1 MWPVARVSLTRLGSS
16 LSAVVLD
23 GEFDLANMQQVV
35 DALDEA
41 IDDDDTRAVA
51 VDLSKVDFLDSKM
64 LQALVG
70 ARDRAQEALKP
81 VWLVRPEERVW
92 RVFQITM
99 LDKLF
104 RDFASMEELEDYARA
119 TEGRLSAP

>member
-1 MWPVARVSLTRLGSS
+1 MARVSLTRLGGS

-23 GEFDLANMQQVV
+23 GEFDLSNMQEVV
-35 DALDEA
+35 VALNEA
-41 IDDDDTRAVA
+41 IDDPDTRAVA
-51 VDLSKVDFLDSKM
+51 VDLSLVGFLDSKM
-64 LQALVG
+64 LQALVT

-81 VWLVRPEERVW
+81 VWLVRPEDRIW

-104 RDFASMEELEDYARA
+104 RDFATMAELEAYARD
-119 TEGRLSAP
+119 TEGKLSAS

>member
-1 MWPVARVSLTRLGSS
+1 MSPMARVSLTRLGNS

-23 GEFDLANMQQVV
+23 GEFDLANMHDVV
-35 DALDEA
+35 EALNEA
-41 IDDDDTRAVA
+41 IEDADTRAVA
-51 VDLSKVDFLDSKM
+51 VDLSQVGFLDSKM
-64 LQALVG
+64 LQALVT

-92 RVFQITM
+92 RVFEITM

-104 RDFASMEELEDYARA
+104 RDFATMDELQAYARD
-119 TEGRLSAP
+119 TEGRLSAS

>member
-1 MWPVARVSLTRLGSS
+1 VARVSLTRAGGS

-23 GEFDLANMQQVV
+23 GEFDLANMHQVV

-41 IDDDDTRAVA
+41 IADEDTRAVA
-51 VDLSKVDFLDSKM
+51 VDLSKVAFLDSKM
-64 LQALVG
+64 LQALVS

-81 VWLVRPEERVW
+81 VWLVRPDERVW

-104 RDFASMEELEDYARA
+104 RDFASMDELVDYARA
-119 TEGRLSAP
+119 TEGKLSAP

>member
-1 MWPVARVSLTRLGSS
+1 VARVSLTRAGGS

-23 GEFDLANMQQVV
+23 GEFDLANMHQVV

-41 IDDDDTRAVA
+41 IADDDTRAVA
-51 VDLSKVDFLDSKM
+51 VDLTKVAFLDSKM
-64 LQALVG
+64 LQALVS

-104 RDFASMEELEDYARA
+104 RDFASMDELVDYARA
-119 TEGRLSAP
+119 TEGKLSAP

>member
-1 MWPVARVSLTRLGSS
+1 MSPMARVSLTRLGNS

-23 GEFDLANMQQVV
+23 GEFDLANMHAVV
-35 DALDEA
+35 EALNEA
-41 IDDDDTRAVA
+41 IDDADTRAVA

-64 LQALVG
+64 LQALVT

-81 VWLVRPEERVW
+81 VWLVRPDERVW
-92 RVFQITM
+92 RVFEITM

-104 RDFASMEELEDYARA
+104 RDFGSMADLEAYARA
-119 TEGRLSAP
+119 NEERLSAS